1 MAKRIVINE
10 LNKKKDEL
18 SRFISKLENI
28 IKQKEKEIFHIESTI
43 SIFKDDSQNYNDKSK
58 EETNPNIIKHNFK
71 TTEDNEPDNK
81 ANQNI
86 VNAIN
91 EQKRQLIKSSINE
104 KEALKQF
111 KELIRS

>member
-18 SRFISKLENI
+18 SKFISKLENI

-43 SIFKDDSQNYNDKSK
+43 TIFKDDSQNYNEKSK
-58 EETNPNIIKHNFK
+58 EETNPNIIKHDFK
-71 TTEDNEPDNK
+71 TNEDTINNK

-91 EQKRQLIKSSINE
+91 EQKRQLVKSSINE
-104 KEALKQF
+104 KETLKQF